1 MSFGE
6 VLVMGGTSDARALCQ
21 QLDAAN
27 VAYTLSVATPTG
39 KQLAGDIKG
48 QVRCVRLE
56 QDEMVNWLKENGTR
70 WVIDASHPYAE
81 VVSRNILCACERAGV
96 LLSRYQRPEQL
107 SELTHP
113 LLFTVQ
119 SIAEQAP
126 AVQLQIKAALYRYVR
141 QIQGSVLRFFRQQAL
156 LFYKLGYR
164 HCRCR

>member
-48 QVRCVRLE
+48 QVRCGRLE

-81 VVSRNILCACERAGV
+81 VVSRNILCACERAG
-96 LLSRYQRPEQL
+96 
-107 SELTHP
+107 
-113 LLFTVQ
+113 
-119 SIAEQAP
+119 
-126 AVQLQIKAALYRYVR
+126 
-141 QIQGSVLRFFRQQAL
+141 G
-156 LFYKLGYR
+156 
-164 HCRCR
+164 